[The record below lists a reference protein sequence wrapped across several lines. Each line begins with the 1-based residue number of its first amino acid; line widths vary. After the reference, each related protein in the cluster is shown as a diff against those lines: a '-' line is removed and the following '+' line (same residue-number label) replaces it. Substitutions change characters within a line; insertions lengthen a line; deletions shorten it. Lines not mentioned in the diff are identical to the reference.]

1 MNSNEFGDEI
11 QMNLLMNFNE
21 FVDELKWIYWWIQM
35 NSLMSAYVDEFKWI
49 IDEIKWT
56 Y

>member
-1 MNSNEFGDEI
+1 MMNSNEFGDEI

-21 FVDELKWIYWWIQM
+21 FVDELKWIQM
-35 NSLMSAYVDEFKWI
+35 ISLMNAYVDEFKWI